1 MDIFEYLCQNSEVK
15 IFLIDNFYLKKKGVR
30 SVMLDFQEIPGSVGN
45 SSLVME
51 SKGHRIFFTIENLP
65 GFVEI
70 KKSGW
75 TGFSYSCVI
84 NTEVINESK
93 L

>member
-1 MDIFEYLCQNSEVK
+1 
-15 IFLIDNFYLKKKGVR
+15 
-30 SVMLDFQEIPGSVGN
+30 MLDFQEVPGSVGN

-51 SKGHRIFFTIENLP
+51 SKGHRIFFTLENLP
-65 GFVEI
+65 GYIEI

-93 L
+93 